1 MDFNHI
7 DLYLEKFK
15 KILSQTSFQ
24 KETILSVISEEI
36 KFELKSENL
45 KIKNNIVIL
54 SGVSPIVKNEIFLH
68 KEKIFKRLNDVGV
81 NISDIR

>member
-36 KFELKSENL
+36 KFELKLENL

-68 KEKIFKRLNDVGV
+68 KEKIFKRLKDVGV

>member
-68 KEKIFKRLNDVGV
+68 KEKIFNRLKDVGV

>member
-68 KEKIFKRLNDVGV
+68 KEKIFKRLKDVGV

>member
-45 KIKNNIVIL
+45 KIKKNIVIL

-68 KEKIFKRLNDVGV
+68 KEKIFNRLKDVGV